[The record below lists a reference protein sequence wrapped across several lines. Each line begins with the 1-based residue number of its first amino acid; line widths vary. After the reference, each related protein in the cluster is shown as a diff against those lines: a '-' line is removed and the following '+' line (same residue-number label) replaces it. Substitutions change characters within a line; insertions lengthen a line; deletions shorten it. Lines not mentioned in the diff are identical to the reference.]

1 VSDVP
6 FADRLAARVV
16 ALESVL
22 CVGLD
27 PRAVPD
33 DCRRGLRAD
42 RAGQARAVERYCLGL
57 VEAVEPYAAAVK
69 PQVALFEVLGGYG
82 LTALDR
88 VCAAARAAGLLVIVD
103 GKRGDIDSTA
113 AAYAAAWLAPRLGEE
128 APVGDALTVSP
139 YLGGDATAPFLAA
152 CDRHGAGLY
161 VLTRTSNPG
170 AADLQELPLA
180 GGGSVWE
187 RVAAQVA
194 GWGAGRIG
202 AAGLAS
208 VGAVVGLT
216 APEAVRRARAAMP
229 AAPLLLPGLGAQGGA
244 PVDASAAFVPHP
256 AGGLVASARAII
268 EAWQGAAGPWREA
281 VGSAARSSRDAL
293 RPLAF

>member
-57 VEAVEPYAAAVK
+57 VEAVEPYAAA
-69 PQVALFEVLGGYG
+69 
-82 LTALDR
+82 DR